1 MGFYCV
7 NIDSAN
13 KYDFTLLIKAVN
25 NKIINCNIDKYR
37 KYNYINNIFWDKV
50 YDSKKESWF
59 YWYKRIYLSYTSKQ
73 EKY

>member
-37 KYNYINNIFWDKV
+37 KYNP
-50 YDSKKESWF
+50 
-59 YWYKRIYLSYTSKQ
+59 YKQYFLR
-73 EKY
+73 